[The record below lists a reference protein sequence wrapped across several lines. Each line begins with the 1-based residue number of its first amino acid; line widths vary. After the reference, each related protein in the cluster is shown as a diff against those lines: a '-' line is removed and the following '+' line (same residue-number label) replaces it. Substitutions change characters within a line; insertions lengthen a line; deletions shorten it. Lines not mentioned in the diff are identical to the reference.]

1 MKRMGYDSDLRFVP
15 VVLHR
20 RLRDLRAFVVNSNR
34 KNGIFDA
41 MFGWF
46 GKWIAGF
53 RTSETLQNEI
63 RHPDRTTTELKDH
76 DRALERKM
84 ESAKPEAERVG
95 IGILTNSPAKA
106 EDLTSVPIMVEI
118 LKLLARIEY
127 GLDVEQIAISLAISP
142 EDALANC
149 DALDREALIHHHE
162 GLAEWFIGQRGL
174 EFLRLN
180 GDLES
185 KT

>member
-1 MKRMGYDSDLRFVP
+1 
-15 VVLHR
+15 
-20 RLRDLRAFVVNSNR
+20 
-34 KNGIFDA
+34 

-53 RTSETLQNEI
+53 RTSEALQNEI
-63 RHPDRTTTELKDH
+63 RYPDRTTTELKNY
-76 DRALERKM
+76 DRELERKM
-84 ESAKPEAERVG
+84 ESAQPEAELVR
-95 IGILTNSPAKA
+95 IAKLTDRPAKS

-127 GLDVEQIAISLAISP
+127 GLDVEQIAISLVISA
-142 EDALANC
+142 EDALTNC